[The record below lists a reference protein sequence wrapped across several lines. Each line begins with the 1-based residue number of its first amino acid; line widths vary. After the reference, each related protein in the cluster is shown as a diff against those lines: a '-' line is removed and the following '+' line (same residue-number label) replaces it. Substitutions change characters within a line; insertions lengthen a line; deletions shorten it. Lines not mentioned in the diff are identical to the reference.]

1 MNDKAFDH
9 KEYTASLPKRPG
21 VYRMF
26 DADGEILYVG
36 KAKSLK
42 DRVTTYFNPS
52 NVVPKIQ
59 ALVQQIARIEVTVT
73 NSEAEALLLE

>member
-1 MNDKAFDH
+1 MSQNAFDH

-26 DADGEILYVG
+26 NAEGELLYVG
-36 KAKSLK
+36 KAKSLR
-42 DRVTTYFNPS
+42 DRVSTYFNPS

-59 ALVQQIARIEVTVT
+59 ALVHLIARIVVTVT
-73 NSEAEALLLE
+73 NSVAEALLL